1 MSDRR
6 PQSARRPR
14 RLSGDTRGVSVT
26 VGYILT
32 LAVAALLLGVLV
44 TGASGLLAG
53 QSETVVG
60 DELNVVG
67 NQLAAN
73 IDEADQLARIARDD
87 TAAISGTDGRVV
99 LDVRLPDRVSG
110 SEYDVEID
118 DASRTITLEALNP
131 EVTVEV
137 AYPDTEM
144 ELDAPDRFRGG
155 SIRLVYD
162 GGDTLEVQP

>member
-1 MSDRR
+1 MSDRPSR
-6 PQSARRPR
+6 LARRFS
-14 RLSGDTRGVSVT
+14 RLPGDTRAVSVT

-53 QSETVVG
+53 QSEIVVG
-60 DELNVVG
+60 DELDVVG

-87 TAAISGTDGRVV
+87 ANASETDGRVV
-99 LDVRLPDRVSG
+99 LDVQLPDRVSG
-110 SEYDVEID
+110 SEYDIEID
-118 DASRTITLEALNP
+118 DGMITLEALNP

-137 AYPDTEM
+137 DYPETEM
-144 ELDAPDRFRGG
+144 TIDAPDRFRGG
-155 SIRLVYD
+155 SIQLVYD
-162 GGDTLEVQP
+162 GGNTIEVET

>member
-1 MSDRR
+1 MSERR
-6 PQSARRPR
+6 QGGSRRQLGR
-14 RLSGDTRGVSVT
+14 FRSDSRGVSVT

-53 QSETVVG
+53 QSEIVVG
-60 DELNVVG
+60 DELDVVG

-87 TAAISGTDGRVV
+87 TAAVSGTDGRVV
-99 LDVRLPDRVSG
+99 LDVQLPDRVSG
-110 SEYDVEID
+110 SEYDIEID
-118 DASRTITLEALNP
+118 DGMITLEALNP

-137 AYPDTEM
+137 DYPETEM
-144 ELDAPDRFRGG
+144 TIDAPDRFRGG
-155 SIRLVYD
+155 SIQLVYD
-162 GGDTLEVQP
+162 GGNTIEVET

>member
-53 QSETVVG
+53 QSEIVVG

-118 DASRTITLEALNP
+118 DGTITLEALNP

-144 ELDAPDRFRGG
+144 ELEGPDRFRGG

-162 GGDTLEVQP
+162 GGDTLEVQT

>member
-53 QSETVVG
+53 QSEIVVG

-87 TAAISGTDGRVV
+87 ATASGTDGRVV

-144 ELDAPDRFRGG
+144 ELEGPDRFRGG

-162 GGDTLEVQP
+162 GGDTLEVQT